1 MTKKETLPL
10 NTTEYAIRNLHIVP
24 VKETVDI
31 SKSNSIKKYDKLGL
45 VISKAHKLTKESK
58 SVINDTFSYRKYAN
72 FYNDF
77 VNIVPGLSDAEL
89 YVNAIIHYAG
99 LSDKPVFGDL
109 SDDDK
114 NDLKGFEQSIK
125 LSPNSDMLEVAY
137 LVLDKLFNQT
147 ISPSFTDKEVLKS
160 TVKYILSQEGKKETA
175 KKLNS
180 LSIPKMV
187 ELKVALIDLIPELFK
202 YYINNASDLIK
213 YLESSEKLTYKYDY
227 SNKKSK
233 AWFNLDKKEIKTVSN
248 IISKF
253 NENDLATHVEL
264 FKRFIIAYAGSIENS
279 TYKLI
284 HDRLYNKPRSFNS
297 ILNNSKDYEH
307 IFKVVPNSILLRNL
321 VSLVK
326 RGVIGDFGSL
336 SSLREVLVSDDV
348 PTRILVQLYNNL
360 YTATH
365 NKPKYRLVKRGGI
378 KVPIL
383 NQEFTDEQNNTF
395 DVILSTIKHS
405 LVSRYPEIIKD
416 VDLSNVDYDLAIPT
430 SGESAPKSFRPAF
443 EGTKV
448 SFDVEKDLSV
458 FIYWKNYS
466 DVDLSIRLIDD
477 TGKNKDATVA
487 FTNPRE
493 RLNSSDKKI
502 ITHSGD
508 IVDGSNGAL
517 EEIFLPKETKKDY
530 RYGLVHVI
538 SYSGIPLNTVPKLG
552 FGFGNY
558 NLNGK
563 KEKVETKD
571 LFGFSNEETSSSPI
585 LIDFKLGTAMLVN
598 TSLSNRSGYSLG
610 GDATVNDSIDVF
622 ANRYYLTYNELE
634 KEAK

>member
-45 VISKAHKLTKESK
+45 VINKAYKLTKESK
-58 SVINDTFSYRKYAN
+58 GVINDTFSYRKYSN

-77 VNIVPGLSDAEL
+77 VNTVPGLSEAEL

-109 SDDDK
+109 SDDEK
-114 NDLKGFEQSIK
+114 NDIRGFEKSIK

-137 LVLDKLFNQT
+137 LVLDSLFNQT
-147 ISPSFTDKEVLKS
+147 ISPSFTDKETLKS
-160 TVKYILSQEGKKETA
+160 TVKYILSWEGKKETA

-180 LSIPKMV
+180 LGIPKMV
-187 ELKVALIDLIPELFK
+187 ELKVDLIELIPELFK
-202 YYINNASDLIK
+202 YYINNASDLVK

-227 SNKKSK
+227 STKKSK
-233 AWFNLDKKEIKTVSN
+233 AWFNLDKKEAEKVAN
-248 IISKF
+248 IISKL

-264 FKRFIIAYAGSIENS
+264 FKRFIIAYSGSIDNG

-297 ILNNSKDYEH
+297 ILNNSKDYKH
-307 IFKVVPNSILLRNL
+307 IFKVVPNSILLRNI

-365 NKPKYRLVKRGGI
+365 NKPKYRLVKRGNI

-383 NQEFTDEQNNTF
+383 NQEFTDGQNNTF
-395 DVILSTIKHS
+395 DVILSTIKYS

-416 VDLSNVDYDLAIPT
+416 VDFSNVDYDLAIPT
-430 SGESAPKSFRPAF
+430 SGESAPKSFRPSF
-443 EGTKV
+443 EGTKI
-448 SFDVEKDLSV
+448 SFDNEKDLSV
-458 FIYWKNYS
+458 FIYWKNRS
-466 DVDLSIRLIDD
+466 DVDLSIRLIDEK
-477 TGKNKDATVA
+477 GKNKDLSVA

-493 RLNSSDKKI
+493 RLVNSSRI

-508 IVDGSNGAL
+508 IIDGSKGAV
-517 EEIFLPKETKKDY
+517 EEIFLPKETKDDY

-538 SYSGIPLNTVPKLG
+538 SYSGVPLKDVPELG

-558 NLNGK
+558 NLHGK
-563 KEKVETKD
+563 SDKVETKD
-571 LFGFSNEETSSSPI
+571 LFGFSIEATSSSPI
-585 LIDFKLGTAMLVN
+585 LIDFKLGTIMLVN
-598 TSLSNRSGYSLG
+598 TSLSNGAGYSLG
-610 GDATVNDSIDVF
+610 GDMTVNDSINVF
-622 ANRYYLTYNELE
+622 ANRHYLTYNELS
-634 KEAK
+634 KEVK